1 MEQARREARPDIRMT
16 PAGGAIFHVKRTRP
30 MQIHSELLND
40 NILKVTLEGRLD
52 VEGTQAIDLKL
63 TTLTATSHKAVLVDL
78 SQVDFLASIGIRT
91 LLTCAKTTSKRG
103 GTMLLVNPQ
112 PMVRAVLDR
121 SGVSSLIPVYAD
133 EETALGTLDGA

>member
-1 MEQARREARPDIRMT
+1 
-16 PAGGAIFHVKRTRP
+16 
-30 MQIHSELLND
+30 MQIHSELLDD

-63 TTLTATSHKAVLVDL
+63 TTLTATSRKAVLVDL

-103 GTMLLVNPQ
+103 GKMLLVNPQ

-133 EETALGTLDGA
+133 AETALGTLDGA